1 MTNLEI
7 IKYLAYENPKRL
19 AELLDDIYCI
29 AWNCGSYASSNGE
42 GKLLEECEIDDF
54 NEWLHEDPSKCGMY
68 YDHEL
73 ESGIRP
79 FILPSQSTLVEAN
92 LSVRTENFRY
102 REMITTPL
110 SLLINS

>member
-7 IKYLAYENPKRL
+7 IKYLAYENPSRL

-42 GKLLEECEIDDF
+42 GKLLEDCEINDF
-54 NEWLHEDPSKCGMY
+54 NEWLYEDASKCGMY

-73 ESGIRP
+73 ERWHRATNNKPAISEDWALYVDAI
-79 FILPSQSTLVEAN
+79 TK
-92 LSVRTENFRY
+92 EN
-102 REMITTPL
+102 
-110 SLLINS
+110 